1 MQRNNVGD
9 KLRVFVSRISPPL
22 SISDQ
27 QSVSTHCNLSNQVF
41 ITVCLFFHCRIT
53 VKLGDDLAIPTG
65 DYLLDDNLAD
75 NYWHTVKLK
84 WIRRH
89 FLVSLGEQKYFTFLR
104 FEYLRLNIKT
114 AFVFAGGVPEHTFNI
129 LQRYKP
135 SANLRG
141 CLRDVYFDKRN
152 ILAGQTTADDKGR
165 VFGSPENIC
174 RHAHFATLSFQHQN
188 SCVVLPTRTTDRYHL
203 LVKMRFRTYFTE
215 GILAVKGLYP
225 YRYVGVF
232 LVEGKMFLQFRL
244 SERNAVIQIS
254 QGEGLNDGEWHNF
267 SAIVSKA
274 EMKLKVDQL
283 PELRHENPILN
294 QRKRFSGT
302 ISIGYPNRGPNFF
315 GCIHDLHVDEHV
327 IDLEHIPLGYIR
339 GTLHNQCNISS
350 HCFPNPCLHS
360 GTCSEARSGARA
372 FSCNCQR
379 TFYHGP
385 RCERSIYL
393 KSCQE
398 YKNLGLADDAYCM
411 VDSDAEGPAAPLKV
425 LCNVTNE
432 NQAVALIDHNK
443 IGPWLVASADVN
455 RTDLSYIHYVKYQDD
470 LEGIKALIAQ
480 SDRCRQF
487 VSYRCFEAKLT
498 HTSAFTVHWGGG
510 DMKAVTD
517 HWPGAPAGSNK
528 CACGVNGTCADA
540 RLPCNCDIGDKTWR
554 EDKGRLL
561 FPAKD

>member
-1 MQRNNVGD
+1 M
-9 KLRVFVSRISPPL
+9 
-22 SISDQ
+22 
-27 QSVSTHCNLSNQVF
+27 
-41 ITVCLFFHCRIT
+41 CLFFHCRIT
-53 VKLGDDLAIPTG
+53 VNLGDDLAFPTG
-65 DYLLDDNLAD
+65 DHLLDDNLAD

-84 WIRRH
+84 LVGKH
-89 FLVSLGEQKYFTFLR
+89 LNVSLRGQKYHAILR
-104 FEYLRLNIKT
+104 SKYSRLNINA
-114 AFVFAGGVPEHTFNI
+114 AFVFAGGVPKHTFNI

-141 CLRDVYFDKRN
+141 CLRDVYFDKWN
-152 ILAGQTTADDKGR
+152 ILAGQTTTDDKGR

-174 RHAHFATLSFQHQN
+174 RHAHFATLSFQHQK
-188 SCVVLPTRTTDRYHL
+188 SHFFLPSRMADRYHL
-203 LVKMRFRTYFTE
+203 RVKMRFRTYFAD

-225 YRYVGVF
+225 HRYVGVS
-232 LVEGKMFLQFRL
+232 LVKGEMFLQFRL
-244 SERNAVIQIS
+244 SIRNDVIQIS
-254 QGEGLNDGEWHNF
+254 QGEGLNDGEWHDL

-294 QRKRFSGT
+294 QTKRFNGT
-302 ISIGYPNRGPNFF
+302 IFIGYPNRGPNFF

-327 IDLEHIPLGYIR
+327 VDLERIPLGYIR

-379 TFYHGP
+379 TFYRGP
-385 RCERSIYL
+385 RCERPISL

-398 YKNLGLADDAYCM
+398 YKNVGLADDAYCV
-411 VDSDAEGPAAPLKV
+411 VDSDAEGPAGPLKV
-425 LCNVTNE
+425 LCKVTNE
-432 NQAVALIDHNK
+432 NQVVALIDHNK
-443 IGPWLVASADVN
+443 IGPRLVASGDAN
-455 RTDLSYIHYVKYQDD
+455 HGDLSYIHYVKYQDD

-487 VSYRCFEAKLT
+487 VSYRCFEAKV
-498 HTSAFTVHWGGG
+498 AFPVLWGGG
-510 DMKAVTD
+510 AMKAVTD